1 MRKLKLK
8 GLVVVTT
15 LSAVLLTGCTTHED
29 LIINNEPSMEQSG
42 SFEPVVPY
50 EQYEPIRKPGE
61 ESDFFS
67 PILPNVNNNQN
78 NYEDNY
84 EQPSYNDNGYE
95 NNYDQYETPS
105 NQEFTFFSDAK
116 REITEYIESEDFQKL
131 KEKGKYYVTTG
142 IDFIFFDKE
151 INGITFNQMSTEF
164 KIRAMNDVAALDQA
178 VEAYFPGYK
187 ESFSSKYQVA
197 AEFVSSKYLDIVD
210 YIKEYLGEE
219 NWNALGDMKDKIWGD
234 VSTKTDEAIEDIN
247 ELYKSWRDK

>member
-1 MRKLKLK
+1 MRKLNLK

-29 LIINNEPSMEQSG
+29 LIINNESSMEQSG
-42 SFEPVVPY
+42 SFEPVNPY
-50 EQYEPIRKPGE
+50 EQYEPIRKPSE
-61 ESDFFS
+61 ESDFLS

-78 NYEDNY
+78 NYEGNY
-84 EQPSYNDNGYE
+84 EQPSYNENDYE
-95 NNYDQYETPS
+95 KNYEQPS

-116 REITEYIESEDFQKL
+116 REIYEYIESEDYQNL

-151 INGITFNQMSTEF
+151 INGITFSQMSTEF

-178 VEAYFPGYK
+178 IEAYFPGYK

-210 YIKEYLGEE
+210 AIKAYLGDD

-234 VSTKTDEAIEDIN
+234 ISTKTDEAIEDIK